1 MELKRLYRAAFALSL
16 ITIGYNIA
24 EGVIS
29 SVLGIADDTF
39 ALLGF
44 GMDSFIEVIS
54 GAGIAH
60 MILRIR
66 SGDGANAD
74 AFERTALRI
83 TGTAFY
89 LLTAALTSTAV
100 YNLVTMKKPES
111 TFWGIVISL
120 ISIATM
126 GVLIALKMRVGK
138 ALGSEP
144 ILADANCTR
153 VCLYMSVAL
162 LISSAAYELT
172 GVFFIDSLG
181 ALALAAFSFREGREC
196 FAKAR
201 GEACSCGSCAR
212 E

>member
-1 MELKRLYRAAFALSL
+1 MELKRLYRSAFALAL
-16 ITIGYNIA
+16 ITIGYNVA
-24 EGVIS
+24 EGIVS
-29 SVLGIADDTF
+29 TALGIADDTF
-39 ALLGF
+39 ALFGF

-66 SGDGANAD
+66 AGDGAD
-74 AFERTALRI
+74 TDSFERTALRV

-89 LLTAALTSTAV
+89 LLTAALAVTTA
-100 YNLVTMKKPES
+100 YNLITLKKPES

-126 GVLIALKMRVGK
+126 GILIGLKTRVGK

-172 GVFFIDSLG
+172 GIFFIDSLG
-181 ALALAAFSFREGREC
+181 ALALAVFSFREGREC

-201 GEACSCGSCAR
+201 GGACSCAHK
-212 E
+212 